1 MQVMNKL
8 LRGLTLAIFLTA
20 GTGPAFAEQFL
31 VVASQGPG
39 YASPAEALT
48 VLDQMIVPTF
58 DALLKLQADK
68 KIVAGGLPVGDRAF
82 AFILE
87 AASNAEADEILR
99 NLPAWPLLD
108 WEVTPLQ
115 SFKARAD
122 KERGVVAELKK
133 QQH

>member
-1 MQVMNKL
+1 MMNKL
-8 LRGLTLAIFLTA
+8 LGGLTMAALLSA
-20 GTGPAFAEQFL
+20 GTTPALADQFL
-31 VVASQGPG
+31 VIASQGPSF
-39 YASPAEALT
+39 ASPAEALT
-48 VLDQMIVPTF
+48 VLEKTIVPTF
-58 DALLKLQADK
+58 DALLKLQADR

-99 NLPAWPLLD
+99 NIPAWPMLD

-122 KERGVVAELKK
+122 KERSVVAELKK